1 MTTQLRKLTLT
12 SPSRTGPSM
21 ISGITSWEKSRQC
34 GHCMSPNSTR
44 VSGASGSPSTVPF
57 CGIPS
62 SRSPV
67 ATSLP
72 SSPPPDWLATIRTAR
87 TRIAATAIAPTSF
100 ILESLSLKLFRDC
113 MQVPQRAGGADRQ
126 EPRHQGRACHAPL
139 ADRLDHEDLQVGE
152 IEAESEADQAE
163 EQAGG
168 AARIAGRGGG
178 AQQGQVAE
186 NADQGDVDTAELGV
200 LTLCH
205 RVATAAPGHAD
216 WRATAG
222 LDDRHVARDRQPQ
235 QGQDRGRD
243 PEGSFAWHGHRL
255 SGLARRRPFRF
266 KPAPG
271 VPSF

>member
-113 MQVPQRAGGADRQ
+113 MQVAQRAGGADRQ

-152 IEAESEADQAE
+152 IEAESEADQA
-163 EQAGG
+163 
-168 AARIAGRGGG
+168 
-178 AQQGQVAE
+178 
-186 NADQGDVDTAELGV
+186 DVDTAELGV

-222 LDDRHVARDRQPQ
+222 LDGHSN
-235 QGQDRGRD
+235 
-243 PEGSFAWHGHRL
+243 GSEQIALR
-255 SGLARRRPFRF
+255 A
-266 KPAPG
+266 
-271 VPSF
+271 